1 MLGSFARKQR
11 FFADSLQT
19 MMPRKPDNAPDLF
32 RAQLSQ
38 ILNLRHPLVRLS
50 GKMDWARLEAQIEVR
65 YSPGPGQPPLPTRL
79 LVGLHYLK
87 YAFDE
92 SDESVVARWL
102 ENPYW
107 QYFCGYEFLQHE
119 LPLHPSSLVRWRE
132 RMGDRLEA
140 LLEHS
145 LHVARQE
152 GLLRTR
158 DLERVNVDTT
168 VQEKAVAFPT
178 DARLYQ
184 KMRLALARAARGSG
198 IVLRQSYARLGKVA
212 LVMQGRYARARQ
224 MKRSAR
230 ETRKLKVWLGRVV
243 RDVERKMP
251 ADDAVLPELLET
263 ARRLLAQERRDSNK
277 RYSVHAP
284 EVECIAKGKAHRRY
298 EFGCKVSFATT
309 SKGNWLV
316 AADSLPGNPYDGHTL
331 EGALAQVE
339 RVTGKRP
346 KHAYGDLGYRGHRVE
361 GKTQMRL
368 VGKIPKKA
376 IRAERK
382 WMKRRASIEP
392 TLGHLKSDHRLS
404 RNHLKGRHGDRA
416 NVMLAV
422 AGYNFAKLLAGF
434 SRAGRKFREIYSWSR
449 SIFTLRRPA
458 GSAA

>member
-1 MLGSFARKQR
+1 
-11 FFADSLQT
+11 
-19 MMPRKPDNAPDLF
+19 MMPKKPDNVPDLF

-50 GKMDWARLEAQIEVR
+50 EKMDWPRLETQIDVQYR
-65 YSPGPGQPPLPTRL
+65 PGPGQPPLPTRL

-119 LPLHPSSLVRWRE
+119 RPLHPTSLVRWRE
-132 RMGDRLEA
+132 RMGDRLEM

-145 LHVARQE
+145 LHVAKQE
-152 GLLRTR
+152 GLLKVRE
-158 DLERVNVDTT
+158 LERVNVDTT

-184 KMRLALARAARGSG
+184 KMRVALVRAAQDSG
-198 IVLRQSYARLGKVA
+198 IALRQSYRRVGKVA

-224 MKRSAR
+224 RRRSAR
-230 ETRKLKVWLGRVV
+230 ETRQLKTWLGRVV

-251 ADDAVLPELLET
+251 EGEPVLLELLEK
-263 ARRLLAQERRDSNK
+263 AQRLLAQERYDSNK
-277 RYSVHAP
+277 LYSVHAP
-284 EVECIAKGKAHRRY
+284 EVECIAKGKAHKRY
-298 EFGCKVSFATT
+298 EFGCKASFATT

-331 EGALAQVE
+331 AGVLAQVA
-339 RVTGKRP
+339 RLTGRHP
-346 KHAYGDLGYRGHRVE
+346 KHAYCDLGYRGHGVE
-361 GKTQMRL
+361 GETQVRL
-368 VGKIPKKA
+368 VGKIPK
-376 IRAERK
+376 RATRAARK

-392 TLGHLKSDHRLS
+392 TIGHLKSDHRLS
-404 RNHLKGRHGDRA
+404 RNYLKGRQGDRA
-416 NVMLAV
+416 NVMLAA

-434 SRAGRKFREIYSWSR
+434 SRAWRKFREIYLWHRPILS
-449 SIFTLRRPA
+449 LRDSALA
-458 GSAA
+458 GA